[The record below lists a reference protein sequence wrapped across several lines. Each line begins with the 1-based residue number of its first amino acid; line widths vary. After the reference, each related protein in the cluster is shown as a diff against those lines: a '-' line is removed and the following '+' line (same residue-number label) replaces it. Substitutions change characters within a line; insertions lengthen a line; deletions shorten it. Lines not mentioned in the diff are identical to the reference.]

1 LKGGLFF
8 GHDVMT
14 QPIET
19 SSKISD
25 TNPKRSPWFW
35 IGVFGGSGLF
45 PVAPGTVG
53 TLASLF
59 FWLPLMV
66 WGVSW
71 WQMSIVIIVLTLV
84 GTIAADKTAVL
95 LGKEDPKEVV
105 IDEVV
110 GQGIALLFCPLAWQW
125 FVAAFI
131 LFRIFDVLK
140 PWPVGWADK
149 NLHGGIGIM
158 ADDVIAGFIALGLL
172 QIAVQVI
179 L

>member
-1 LKGGLFF
+1 VTNLPA
-8 GHDVMT
+8 D
-14 QPIET
+14 
-19 SSKISD
+19 SSSD
-25 TNPKRSPWFW
+25 TTNAQPHRSIWFW

-59 FWLPLMV
+59 LWLPMMLL
-66 WGVSW
+66 GVTW
-71 WQMSIVIIVLTLV
+71 WQMGVVVILVTLI
-84 GTIAADKTAVL
+84 GTVAAEKTAL
-95 LGKEDPKEVV
+95 ILGKEDPKEVV
-105 IDEVV
+105 IDEVA

-149 NLHGGIGIM
+149 NLHGGVGIM
-158 ADDVIAGFIALGLL
+158 ADDVLAGLISLGLI